1 MEKMETIRRL
11 TRWKIARVTLIGL
24 ATVAGSNLIAQT
36 EPTATRTFIYSAK
49 YVCKDVPVPSTEPC
63 TTAGA
68 CRSSHGR
75 ECSSLRLDERIKVG
89 IKVIEAHGLWQ
100 S

>member
-36 EPTATRTFIYSAK
+36 EPTATRTFIYSANLVI
-49 YVCKDVPVPSTEPC
+49 YSIFSSKDEPED
-63 TTAGA
+63 GGWGFLS
-68 CRSSHGR
+68 RWGSF
-75 ECSSLRLDERIKVG
+75 LVF
-89 IKVIEAHGLWQ
+89 
-100 S
+100 